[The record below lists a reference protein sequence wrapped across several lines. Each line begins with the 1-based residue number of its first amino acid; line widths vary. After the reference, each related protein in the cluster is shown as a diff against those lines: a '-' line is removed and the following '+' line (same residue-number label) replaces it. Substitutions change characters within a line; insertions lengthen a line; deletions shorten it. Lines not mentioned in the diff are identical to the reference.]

1 MGAPSSTI
9 ANNPT
14 VSGGN
19 VTPSSGGKG
28 NGSGKSGM
36 SSIQPSNQT
45 LTSNTAQ
52 PAMGAPAAY
61 SNTITPNQSISNA
74 ALNQSTSQ
82 SGGQLLG
89 SVLSGIGQNSMNSGK
104 TGNSGIGSVMNK
116 TGQGF
121 QSHGKGQ

>member
-1 MGAPSSTI
+1 MGAPTTSIT
-9 ANNPT
+9 NNPT

-28 NGSGKSGM
+28 GKSGM

-45 LTSNTAQ
+45 LTANTAQ

-61 SNTITPNQSISNA
+61 SNTISPNVPD
-74 ALNQSTSQ
+74 STNDNPSASQ
-82 SGGQLLG
+82 SFGQMGGQ
-89 SVLSGIGQNSMNSGK
+89 VLSSIGQNSINSGK
-104 TGNSGIGSVMNK
+104 SGGSVINQ
-116 TGQGF
+116 TGQDF